1 MDLCWRREKQDRQED
16 NIPAVV
22 QLLSDILQVV
32 VAHVIDAE
40 DEAVLVVG
48 DGFPD
53 VLEELLLLLAVLLGD
68 LGEVEHLR
76 ALGLGHLDGICVVVW
91 WWWCCCCC

>member
-1 MDLCWRREKQDRQED
+1 MGKAKGNAKD

-22 QLLSDILQVV
+22 QLLSDVLQVV

-40 DEAVLVVG
+40 DEAVLVLG
-48 DGFPD
+48 DAFSD

-76 ALGLGHLDGICVVVW
+76 ALGLGHLDCGMCVVVW
-91 WWWCCCCC
+91 WWCCWLLM